1 MKIRHFLA
9 ISGILC
15 LAATGTALSNNVK
28 NTNQIGS
35 DAWINQEIQ
44 ILRGQAANIDTNV
57 LRLSLK
63 AFSHAYK
70 LGLDQKEILTVI
82 DYSQPSTSKRLW
94 VFDLK
99 NNKELMNTLVAH
111 GKNSGGLYAHA
122 FSNVNGSKE
131 TSIGVFITAEPYIGG
146 HGIAIRMKGLDRGFN
161 DNAYKRNV
169 VFHGAN
175 YMTNSFVKN
184 YGRSGLSWGC
194 PAVAPDKIK
203 PLVDMI
209 KGNTLVFAYYP
220 DQNWLKHSS
229 YLV

>member
-1 MKIRHFLA
+1 MKIRIIFA
-9 ISGILC
+9 ISTILG
-15 LAATGTALSNNVK
+15 LVAASAAVGSTQTND
-28 NTNQIGS
+28 NTIGS
-35 DAWINQEIQ
+35 DAWINQETQ
-44 ILRGQAANIDTNV
+44 ILRSQASNLDTNV

-63 AFSHAYK
+63 AFSRAYEQ
-70 LGLDQKEILTVI
+70 GLDQKEILTVI
-82 DYSQPSTSKRLW
+82 DYSKPSTAKRLW

-99 NNKELMNTLVAH
+99 SHKLLMNTLVAH
-111 GKNSGGLYAHA
+111 GKNSGGLFAHT
-122 FSNVNGSKE
+122 FSNVNGSRE
-131 TSIGVFITAEPYIGG
+131 TSIGVFVTAEPYVGG
-146 HGIAIRMKGLDRGFN
+146 HGMSIRMKGLDRGFN
-161 DNAYKRNV
+161 DNAYQRNI

-175 YMTNSFVKN
+175 YMTQAFVRSA
-184 YGRSGLSWGC
+184 GRGGLSWGC